1 MSTRTIWQDQRRAG
15 SALAFLLCTSIAVI
29 ILTFLFRPG
38 LLDVAYFV
46 LTVGI
51 GFWLFSAGSAWFF
64 GWMWLLFFFS
74 PFFRRV
80 IDYVLN
86 TYSSP
91 PLVLLSSLTVAF
103 ISSIT
108 LFRYGKRL
116 AEPMFRPHL
125 MALVVIG
132 YGYLLALA
140 TRGLVTATEELL
152 KWLVPILLSFHLLI
166 FWRLYP
172 TYREVTRTAFT
183 VGVAL
188 MGLYGIYQYF
198 YLPGW
203 GINTM
208 INSEMASIGAPRAR
222 EARVFSTLNSPGPF
236 GMIMMVGLL
245 FLFDRQSW
253 ISLLVAVPGYAGWAL
268 ASVRAS
274 WVGWVFG
281 MGLLLY
287 GLRGKQRVRLA
298 ALAGAVMLI
307 CTPFFGYLAI
317 TERFVNRATTLVDV
331 QQDGSFQGRA
341 GQYSD
346 IATVL
351 INNPIGNGL
360 GSIYYDSGIVTAF
373 HQLGFLGLV
382 YLAALGLMLWRAW
395 RSAQDQDD
403 TFVTFAWAVGT
414 TMGFLL
420 LAGSQQIGVA
430 GCAMWGFVSLA
441 IAGRMYNDEEGLG

>member
-1 MSTRTIWQDQRRAG
+1 
-15 SALAFLLCTSIAVI
+15 
-29 ILTFLFRPG
+29 
-38 LLDVAYFV
+38 
-46 LTVGI
+46 
-51 GFWLFSAGSAWFF
+51 
-64 GWMWLLFFFS
+64 
-74 PFFRRV
+74 
-80 IDYVLN
+80 
-86 TYSSP
+86 
-91 PLVLLSSLTVAF
+91 
-103 ISSIT
+103 
-108 LFRYGKRL
+108 
-116 AEPMFRPHL
+116 
-125 MALVVIG
+125 
-132 YGYLLALA
+132 
-140 TRGLVTATEELL
+140 
-152 KWLVPILLSFHLLI
+152 
-166 FWRLYP
+166 
-172 TYREVTRTAFT
+172 
-183 VGVAL
+183 
-188 MGLYGIYQYF
+188 
-198 YLPGW
+198 
-203 GINTM
+203 
-208 INSEMASIGAPRAR
+208 
-222 EARVFSTLNSPGPF
+222 
-236 GMIMMVGLL
+236 
-245 FLFDRQSW
+245 
-253 ISLLVAVPGYAGWAL
+253 
-268 ASVRAS
+268 RAS

-287 GLRGKQRVRLA
+287 GLRGTQRVRLA